1 MEFGKELLVY
11 MTFLAVA
18 VPLVVQAIKKTD
30 VIPKKWLPVA
40 SIALGVTLG
49 LLALGLPG
57 AGSPFVMAWAG
68 GLAGAGGTGVFEVFT
83 NRAKKYGEDDK

>member
-18 VPLVVQAIKKTD
+18 VPVVVQAIKKTG

-40 SIALGVTLG
+40 SIGLGVGLG
-49 LLALGLPG
+49 LAALGLPN
-57 AGSPFVMAWAG
+57 AGSPAVMMWAG
-68 GLAGAGGTGVFEVFT
+68 GLAGAGGTGVFEIFT
-83 NRAKKYGEDDK
+83 NREKKYSQDGE